1 MDKDKHKIIPKKED
15 TTKYGE
21 FVCST
26 HHWIPV
32 EKQKDR
38 AKELAN
44 VTKDNKKEEK
54 K

>member
-1 MDKDKHKIIPKKED
+1 MVKDNNKKEN

-26 HHWIPV
+26 YQWLPP
-32 EKQKDR
+32 EKQKR
-38 AKELAN
+38 QAKKLAN
-44 VTKDNKKEEK
+44 ITKNKEDKNFK